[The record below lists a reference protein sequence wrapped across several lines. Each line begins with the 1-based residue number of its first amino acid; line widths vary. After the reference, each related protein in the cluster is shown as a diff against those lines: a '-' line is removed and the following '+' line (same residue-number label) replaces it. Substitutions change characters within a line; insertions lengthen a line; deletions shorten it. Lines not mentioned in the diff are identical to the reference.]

1 MTLLCDIAKE
11 WTEFNNPER
20 ITMVPIIFKAKV
32 NPIIIQFLVNE
43 KTCIEINKVS
53 QGIKEIFSTG
63 SQNHQPPQPNSW

>member
-1 MTLLCDIAKE
+1 
-11 WTEFNNPER
+11 
-20 ITMVPIIFKAKV
+20 MVPIIFKAKV

-63 SQNHQPPQPNSW
+63 SQNHQPPQPNS